1 MNLMKHGRKWLAL
14 QITMVTVY
22 VVLVMSFILAL
33 SQKLTGDWSA
43 LMSVLLAATAGATA
57 MFMQTN
63 SSITKKAM
71 EEGAPPPEG

>member
-1 MNLMKHGRKWLAL
+1 
-14 QITMVTVY
+14 
-22 VVLVMSFILAL
+22 MSFILAL

-71 EEGAPPPEG
+71 EEAAPRPRRAE